1 MLRTAVDRKTLAW
14 IKQGVE
20 ETLNSIQEAPNQFA
34 ENPED
39 SAPIASCIDPL
50 HRVKGAVEMVNIHGA
65 MLLALELENLARAVT
80 ENRVKQK
87 NQAAEVLATGMLQLP
102 GYLESLYHGQP
113 DIPLI
118 LLPLLNDLRAVQD
131 KELLTEGEFFAP
143 DLSIEVALESDG
155 ECIVEGDL
163 PEVAKKLRPG
173 YLSGLLGVIREENI
187 TENLEKLILVVDN
200 LLLASTTVKT
210 KQLWWVA
217 LGVIESL
224 YEKGLHA
231 SVAVK
236 ILLGRVDQQ
245 IQKVIEYG
253 EDLLAEKP
261 PDNIIKNLLY
271 YLAQS
276 QARNARVIELKKA
289 FGLSYV
295 DENTV
300 KKAREN
306 LYGFNVNLI
315 ETVAAQVTEELTK
328 IKEALDIAMHAK
340 AGATTGLEPVL
351 EKLNIVADALGMLG
365 MTRPKELVKEQQTFL
380 APKIGQ
386 GEILSVDDLMGIAA
400 AILHVESSLSDLG
413 VAMDITN
420 NETSLPPAEYDKLL
434 KLVSQEVINNIK
446 TIKQAISDYSL
457 EPGNF
462 QLLNNIPQLLT
473 HITGAMQVLRF
484 QQLANLS
491 QAINEYISQQLIEKH
506 TVASGEHLDLLA
518 DAITGLENFFQT
530 ILEESVAP
538 EIGLQVATRSIGKL
552 GYPPK
557 QISPQYD
564 ETEDSP
570 QKYHYA

>member
-386 GEILSVDDLMGIAA
+386 GEILSVDDLMGIAS